1 MRKLALLALLA
12 ACPAGTPPP
21 AVPAPQPVAVA
32 TTPAPAPKPAPPPA
46 SDQPTLRLP
55 RIFKPTGYTA
65 RLVIDPSK
73 STFSGSISIA
83 GEVSAKTDVIWLHG
97 RHLTITNAGST
108 TVTPRGEDLLEVRGD
123 FEPGPLTL
131 AFDYTGEVDELNT
144 TGMFRE
150 TVGKQTYVYSQF
162 EAIYARRVFP
172 CLDEPDSKVPWQLT
186 IDAPKDSIAVSNTS
200 VDKVSDLPGG
210 GHRYEFART
219 RPLPSYLI
227 AFGVGPFEIVDA
239 GKTKSGV
246 PVRIISLAGHHD
258 DAAWAA
264 KTTPKIIDALEEWFG
279 IPYPYDKADQLTIP
293 MTVGFGAMENP
304 GLVTYAQD
312 LILVDASHPS
322 WSSRHR
328 WVSVASH
335 ELAHQWFGD
344 FVTTAWWDDIWLNEG
359 FANWMENKI
368 SARIDPAWHDELA
381 ELGMRNKALGA
392 DSVVT
397 ARQVRQ
403 PITKVDDIL
412 NAFDG
417 ITYDKGASV
426 LNMFESYVGKD
437 VFQKAIRVY
446 LKAHAY
452 GNATSD
458 DLVATISQVSGK
470 DLKPAFSTFLDQP
483 GEPEITAE
491 LDCKGPPKLALSQ
504 HRYVPPGSPEPPATK
519 PWIVPVCVAY
529 DRGGKRAEQCTMLEG
544 SEGSLALETKTCPR
558 WVMPNVNG
566 RGYYRLALTSAQ
578 VTSLRD
584 EAWAQ
589 LLWTERMV
597 VASTTETEASH
608 GKLPLQLALSF
619 VPKLLAGNDRFTIG
633 SAVGF
638 PLGLDQVVDDAQRAK
653 YEAWVRMMF
662 GPGAAK
668 VGMMP
673 KDSDDLDAEST
684 RAELINAAAW
694 HGRDPELVKQAVE
707 LAAKWRDLPGGI
719 RSTVLSIAVDASPDV
734 NAQVLTDVKKEADR
748 RKRDEM
754 LEALGGV
761 RDPKRYEQALGL
773 LLDKDLDF
781 RETMW
786 MLFGGSIDATRN
798 VAQNFFRTH
807 EKELLAR
814 MPQDETTSGV
824 AELSYVFTA
833 SCDAARRDEIADFVK
848 THFGSMPGG
857 ERTVKQAI
865 ESMDQ
870 CIASRKLLEPEV
882 RAWLQGFKP
891 PKAKDSK
898 KPK

>member
-1 MRKLALLALLA
+1 M
-12 ACPAGTPPP
+12 
-21 AVPAPQPVAVA
+21 PAPQPVAVA
-32 TTPAPAPKPAPPPA
+32 TLPAPAPKPAPPPA

-65 RLVIDPSK
+65 TLAIDPS
-73 STFSGSISIA
+73 STTFAGAISIT

-108 TVTPRGEDLLEVRGD
+108 TVTPRGDDLLEVRGD

-131 AFDYTGEVDELNT
+131 AFNYTGEIDELNT
-144 TGMFRE
+144 TGMFRQ
-150 TVGKQTYVYSQF
+150 TVDKHSYVYSQF

-172 CLDEPDSKVPWQLT
+172 CLDEPDAKVPWQLT
-186 IDAPKDSIAVSNTS
+186 IEVPKGDIAVSNTN
-200 VDKVSDLPGG
+200 VEKVSDLPGG

-219 RPLPSYLI
+219 KPLPSYLI
-227 AFGVGPFEIVDA
+227 AFGVGPFDVVDA

-246 PVRIISLAGHHD
+246 PVRIISLAGHTA

-264 KTTPKIIDALEEWFG
+264 KTTPKIIDLLEEWFG
-279 IPYPYDKADQLTIP
+279 IPYPYEKEDMLAIP

-304 GLVTYAQD
+304 GLVTFAQD
-312 LILVDASHPS
+312 LILVDTLHPS
-322 WSSRHR
+322 WNSRHW
-328 WVSVASH
+328 WVVVASH

-344 FVTTAWWDDIWLNEG
+344 YVTTAWWDDIWLNEG

-368 SARIDPAWHDELA
+368 SARFDPAWHDELA
-381 ELGMRNKALGA
+381 ELRTRNQALGA

-397 ARQVRQ
+397 ARQIRQ

-437 VFQKAIRVY
+437 VFQKAIREY

-452 GNATSD
+452 GNATSN
-458 DLVATISQVSGK
+458 DLVATISSVAGK
-470 DLKPAFSTFLDQP
+470 DLKPAFSTFLDQA
-483 GEPEITAE
+483 GEPEITAT
-491 LDCKGPPKLALSQ
+491 LDCTGAPKLALSQ
-504 HRYVPPGSPEPPATK
+504 RRYVPPGSPEPPATK
-519 PWIVPVCVAY
+519 PWIVPMCIAY
-529 DRGGKRAEQCTMLEG
+529 ERGGKRAEQCTLFEG
-544 SEGSLALETKTCPR
+544 SEAAVALETKTCPR
-558 WVMPNVNG
+558 WVMANVNA
-566 RGYYRLALTSAQ
+566 RGYYRLALTAAQ

-584 EAWAQ
+584 EAWPN
-589 LLWTERMV
+589 LKWTERMV
-597 VASTTETEASH
+597 VAATADIEANH
-608 GKLPLQLALSF
+608 GKLPLPLALSF
-619 VPKLLAGNDRFTIG
+619 VPKLLAGGDRFTIG

-638 PLGLDQVVDDAQRAK
+638 PLGLDHIVDDNQRAK

-668 VGMMP
+668 VGIMP

-684 RAELINAAAW
+684 RAELVNAAAW

-719 RSTVLSIAVDASPDV
+719 RGTVLAIAVDASPDV
-734 NAQVLTDVKKEADR
+734 NAQVLAEVTKETDR

-754 LEALGGV
+754 LNALGGV
-761 RDPKRYEQALGL
+761 RDPKRYEQALAL

-781 RETMW
+781 RESMW
-786 MLFGGSIDATRN
+786 MLFGGSIDATRE
-798 VAQNFFRTH
+798 VAQRFYRAH

-833 SCDAARRDEIADFVK
+833 SCDAARRDEIAEFV
-848 THFGSMPGG
+848 TSHFGSMPGG

-870 CIASRKLLEPEV
+870 CIASRKLLEPEI
-882 RAWLQGFKP
+882 RAWLAGFKP
-891 PKAKDSK
+891 PKAKLSPKDSK
-898 KPK
+898 TK

>member
-1 MRKLALLALLA
+1 MRMLALVALLA

-21 AVPAPQPVAVA
+21 AAPAPQPVAV
-32 TTPAPAPKPAPPPA
+32 TPPSTPAPPPA
-46 SDQPTLRLP
+46 PPASDVPALRLP
-55 RIFKPTGYTA
+55 RIFKPMGYTA
-65 RLVIDPSK
+65 KLVIDPSK
-73 STFSGSISIA
+73 PTFAGSISIA
-83 GEVSAKTDVIWLHG
+83 GEVSEKTNVIWLHG
-97 RHLTITNAGST
+97 RHLTITNAGAT
-108 TVTPRGEDLLEVRGD
+108 TVTPRGDDLLEVRGD

-131 AFDYTGEVDELNT
+131 SFDYTGEIDEVNT
-144 TGMFRE
+144 TGMFKQ
-150 TVGKQTYVYSQF
+150 TVDKKTYVYSQF

-186 IDAPKDSIAVSNTS
+186 IEAPKDTIAVSNTN
-200 VDKVSDLPGG
+200 VEKTSDLPGG

-239 GKTKSGV
+239 GKTKSGT
-246 PVRIISLAGHHD
+246 PVRIISLAGHAA

-264 KTTPKIIDALEEWFG
+264 KSTPKILDLLEEWFG
-279 IPYPYDKADQLTIP
+279 IPYPYAKADMLTIP

-312 LILVDASHPS
+312 LILVDAAHPS
-322 WSSRHR
+322 WASRHR
-328 WVSVASH
+328 WVTVASH

-359 FANWMENKI
+359 FANWMETKI
-368 SARIDPAWHDELA
+368 SARFEPSWHDELS
-381 ELGMRNKALGA
+381 ELDMRDRALGA

-403 PITKVDDIL
+403 PITKVDDVL

-417 ITYDKGASV
+417 ITYNKGASV
-426 LNMFESYVGKD
+426 LNMFEAYVGPA
-437 VFQKAIRVY
+437 VFQKAIREY

-452 GNATSD
+452 GNATSEE
-458 DLVATISQVSGK
+458 LVAAISAASGK
-470 DLKPAFSTFLDQP
+470 DLKAAFSTFLDQP
-483 GEPEITAE
+483 GEPEITAT
-491 LDCKGPPKLALSQ
+491 LDCTGAPKLALSQ

-529 DRGGKRAEQCTMLEG
+529 DRGGKRAEQCTMLDAAEG
-544 SEGSLALETKTCPR
+544 TLALEAKTCPR

-566 RGYYRLALTSAQ
+566 RGYYRIALTAPQVSA
-578 VTSLRD
+578 LRD
-584 EAWAQ
+584 EAWPQ

-597 VASTTETEASH
+597 VASTTQTEASF

-619 VPKLLAGNDRFTIG
+619 VPKLLAGGDRFTIRH
-633 SAVGF
+633 AVGF
-638 PLGLDQVVDDAQRAK
+638 PLGLERFVADEQRGK
-653 YEAWVRMMF
+653 YEAWVRMVF

-668 VGMMP
+668 VGMTA
-673 KDSDDLDAEST
+673 KDTDDLDAEST
-684 RAELINAAAW
+684 RGQLIGAAAW
-694 HGRDPELVKQAVE
+694 TGRDPALVKQAIE

-719 RSTVLSIAVDASPDV
+719 RGTVLEIAVDASPDV
-734 NAQVLTDVKKEADR
+734 FATTLAEVKKEPDR
-748 RKRDEM
+748 RKRGEM
-754 LEALGGV
+754 LNALAAV

-773 LLDKDLDF
+773 LLEKDVDF

-786 MLFGGSIDATRN
+786 MLFGPSIDATRN
-798 VAQNFFRTH
+798 VAQSFYRAH

-833 SCDAARRDEIADFVK
+833 SCDPARRDDIAEYVK
-848 THFGSMPGG
+848 THFASMPGG

-865 ESMDQ
+865 EGMDQ
-870 CIASRKLLEPEV
+870 CIASRRLMDPEI
-882 RAWLQGFKP
+882 RAWLGGFKP
-891 PKAKDSK
+891 PKAKLSK
-898 KPK
+898 KK